1 MTQTE
6 TPGRTADTLSE
17 SALSER
23 DKEKAFANKKASRLT
38 KSGGKL
44 TEDAYAKEFFKDP
57 YILAIVLSCTIS
69 EFKGKSYNE
78 IAAQICNIR
87 LDEDVT
93 QGLLQS
99 SDIHFSDTEDNSV
112 TDGLSR
118 YDIVFDVYG
127 DISASVT
134 LTIDL
139 EIQKSLKA
147 SEHIIKRGV
156 YYLSRLI
163 SRQLGEV
170 SGAEKYGTLHKVY
183 SIWICPNKY
192 TAQSGL
198 SVFRFENV
206 FSIPENFVLPNQDYD
221 DADLLQLTLVSAG
234 SKGENANDL
243 FRFLNAVF
251 YNHKNKQHYS
261 EVLGD
266 FFATDDDKERHFKE
280 VDKMSDFTAN
290 IWEEGFE
297 SGELKGREEGLALG
311 KAEGI
316 AVGKAEGI
324 AVGKAEG
331 IAVGKAEGIA
341 VGKAEGKIE
350 QAINTVLSLL
360 DLSLPT
366 EIINKA
372 ASGIF
377 TDAQIDKI
385 GKLHKTHNAS
395 VEEIYEELTK
405 TDGVTAAF

>member
-1 MTQTE
+1 MTEIE
-6 TPGRTADTLSE
+6 TPCRTAGDCPGE
-17 SALSER
+17 KAQPER
-23 DKEKAFANKKASRLT
+23 DEAKSAPEKPFANQKTSKLT
-38 KSGGKL
+38 QSGDKL
-44 TEDAYAKEFFKDP
+44 TEDTYAKEFFKDP

-87 LDEDVT
+87 LDENMT

-147 SEHIIKRGV
+147 SEHIIKRGI

-198 SVFRFENV
+198 SVFRFDNV
-206 FSIPENFVLPNQDYD
+206 F
-221 DADLLQLTLVSAG
+221 
-234 SKGENANDL
+234 
-243 FRFLNAVF
+243 
-251 YNHKNKQHYS
+251 
-261 EVLGD
+261 
-266 FFATDDDKERHFKE
+266 
-280 VDKMSDFTAN
+280 
-290 IWEEGFE
+290 
-297 SGELKGREEGLALG
+297 
-311 KAEGI
+311 
-316 AVGKAEGI
+316 
-324 AVGKAEG
+324 
-331 IAVGKAEGIA
+331 
-341 VGKAEGKIE
+341 
-350 QAINTVLSLL
+350 
-360 DLSLPT
+360 
-366 EIINKA
+366 
-372 ASGIF
+372 
-377 TDAQIDKI
+377 
-385 GKLHKTHNAS
+385 
-395 VEEIYEELTK
+395 
-405 TDGVTAAF
+405 

>member
-1 MTQTE
+1 MTEVE
-6 TPGRTADTLSE
+6 TPGRTAENTPE
-17 SALSER
+17 EYALSEQDETKR
-23 DKEKAFANKKASRLT
+23 VSEKPLENAKTSTLV
-38 KSGGKL
+38 KSGEKL
-44 TEDAYAKEFFKDP
+44 TEDTYAKEFFKDP
-57 YILAIVLSCTIS
+57 YILAIVLSYTIS

-87 LDEDVT
+87 LDENMT

-127 DISASVT
+127 DINASVT

-147 SEHIIKRGV
+147 SENIIKRGV

-170 SGAEKYGTLHKVY
+170 FGAEKYGTLHKVY

-198 SVFRFENV
+198 SVFRFGNV
-206 FSIPENFVLPNQDYD
+206 FSVPEDFVLPNQNYN

-251 YNHKNKQHYS
+251 YNHKNKQHYK

-266 FFATDDDKERHFKE
+266 FFAADDNRERHFKE

-297 SGELKGREEGLALG
+297 SGELKGREEG
-311 KAEGI
+311 KAEG
-316 AVGKAEGI
+316 KTE
-324 AVGKAEG
+324 
-331 IAVGKAEGIA
+331 
-341 VGKAEGKIE
+341 GKAEGKLE

-360 DLSLPT
+360 DLSLPA

-372 ASGIF
+372 ASGVL

-385 GKLHKTHNAS
+385 GKLHKTRNAS

-405 TDGVTAAF
+405 TDGATAMF

>member
-6 TPGRTADTLSE
+6 TPGKITDTLGE
-17 SALSER
+17 SAFSQQ
-23 DKEKAFANKKASRLT
+23 DKDKAFANKKTSQLT
-38 KSGGKL
+38 QSSGKL

-57 YILAIVLSCTIS
+57 YILAIVLSYTIS

-87 LDEDVT
+87 LDENVT

-99 SDIHFSDTEDNSV
+99 SDIHFSDTEDNSI

-170 SGAEKYGTLHKVY
+170 SGAEKYGALHKVY

-198 SVFRFENV
+198 SMFRFENV
-206 FSIPENFVLPNQDYD
+206 FSIPENFVLPNQDYN

-234 SKGENANDL
+234 SKGENANNL

-261 EVLGD
+261 EILGD
-266 FFATDDDKERHFKE
+266 FFAADDDKERHFKE

-297 SGELKGREEGLALG
+297 SGELKGREEG
-311 KAEGI
+311 I
-316 AVGKAEGI
+316 AVGKAE
-324 AVGKAEG
+324 
-331 IAVGKAEGIA
+331 
-341 VGKAEGKIE
+341 GKAEGKIE

-372 ASGIF
+372 ASGVF

-385 GKLHKTHNAS
+385 GKLHKTRNAS
-395 VEEIYEELTK
+395 VKEIYEELTK
-405 TDGVTAAF
+405 ADGVTAVF